1 MTRAAAIF
9 VAAMLLTGCAAGPSP
24 KVDTPR
30 PTLPATFSFA
40 PDASQTTSLAALLPS
55 EDAAFLALQ
64 AAAIA
69 EAPSLGEAAARIER
83 ARAATRRA
91 RAERAPQFDAASSVE
106 TSRSNPGSLGASLPP
121 GISIDPDQTAYGA
134 SLSARW
140 DPDIFGRLR
149 SEQRAASL
157 RLDAASAD
165 ADAVRIA
172 LIVDLASLVVDWR
185 SLDTRAASLE
195 RDLASAERL
204 VALAAV
210 RSKAGLAPGADR
222 VRAESVAS
230 ASRSRL
236 AALGTDRA
244 NIIGRLVTLT
254 GRDAA
259 WVEVQLAAPHIA
271 QPLPSAPVILPSD
284 LLVRRPDIV
293 AAAARLAATDADL
306 AATAARRFPRIT
318 LSGSLGLLAFSPGQL
333 FDSDSV
339 IGSLAAAIAGP
350 LFDFG
355 RISAEIEG
363 AAADKQLAFQQYRSA
378 VFDALGDAESAYRL
392 IAAAD
397 ARAAAATAEA
407 ALLARSDALTMS
419 RFRAGLVDMASV
431 MEVRRQAAGV
441 GERAAVAT
449 GEARRSRLLLWLA
462 LGGGQGEP
470 NRESMLP

>member
-1 MTRAAAIF
+1 MTRSAPLFFAAA
-9 VAAMLLTGCAAGPSP
+9 LLAGCAAGPP
-24 KVDTPR
+24 PTVETP
-30 PTLPATFSFA
+30 PPPLPATFSGA
-40 PDASQTTSLAALLPS
+40 PDAARAGSLAALLPS
-55 EDAAFLALQ
+55 DDPAFLALQ

-83 ARAATRRA
+83 ARAAARRA
-91 RAERAPQFDAASSVE
+91 RAERAPQLDASASIE
-106 TSRSNPGSLGASLPP
+106 TSRSNPGSFGASLPP

-157 RLDAASAD
+157 RLDAATAD

-172 LIVDLASLVVDWR
+172 LIADIASLVVDWR
-185 SLDTRAASLE
+185 SLDARAVSLQ

-204 VALAAV
+204 IALATA
-210 RSKAGLAPGADR
+210 RSTAGLAPGADR

-236 AALGTDRA
+236 AGLDTERGP
-244 NIIGRLVTLT
+244 IIGRLVTLT

-259 WVEVQLAAPHIA
+259 WVEAQLDAPHGEQA
-271 QPLPSAPVILPSD
+271 LPSAPAALPSD

-306 AATAARRFPRIT
+306 AATAARRFPRLT
-318 LSGSLGLLAFSPGQL
+318 LSGTLGLLAFSPGQL
-333 FDSDSV
+333 FDDDSI

-350 LFDFG
+350 LLDFG
-355 RISAEIEG
+355 RISAEIDG
-363 AAADKQLAFQQYRSA
+363 TAADKKLAFQQYRA
-378 VFDALGDAESAYRL
+378 TVFTALGDTESAYRL

-397 ARAAAATAEA
+397 ARAAAAAQEA
-407 ALLARSDALTMS
+407 ALLARSDALTAS
-419 RFRAGLVDMASV
+419 RFRAGLADLSAVLEA
-431 MEVRRQAAGV
+431 RRQADGAA
-441 GERAAVAT
+441 ERAAVAV
-449 GEARRSRLLLWLA
+449 GAARRARLLLWLA
-462 LGGGQGEP
+462 LGG
-470 NRESMLP
+470 

>member
-1 MTRAAAIF
+1 MTRSAPLFFAAA
-9 VAAMLLTGCAAGPSP
+9 LLAGCAAGPP
-24 KVDTPR
+24 PTVETP
-30 PTLPATFSFA
+30 PPPLPATFSGA
-40 PDASQTTSLAALLPS
+40 PDAARAGSLAALLPS
-55 EDAAFLALQ
+55 DDPAFLALQ

-83 ARAATRRA
+83 ARAAARRA
-91 RAERAPQFDAASSVE
+91 RAERAPQLDASASIE
-106 TSRSNPGSLGASLPP
+106 TSRSNPGSFGASLPP

-157 RLDAASAD
+157 RLDAATAD

-172 LIVDLASLVVDWR
+172 LIADIASLVVDWR
-185 SLDTRAASLE
+185 SLDARAVSLQ

-204 VALAAV
+204 IALATA
-210 RSKAGLAPGADR
+210 RSTAGLAPGADR

-236 AALGTDRA
+236 AGLDTERGP
-244 NIIGRLVTLT
+244 IIGRLVTLT

-259 WVEVQLAAPHIA
+259 WVEAQLDAPHGEQA
-271 QPLPSAPVILPSD
+271 LPSAPAALPSD

-306 AATAARRFPRIT
+306 AATAARRFPRLT
-318 LSGSLGLLAFSPGQL
+318 LSGTLGLLAFSPGQL
-333 FDSDSV
+333 FDDDSI

-350 LFDFG
+350 LLDFG
-355 RISAEIEG
+355 RISAEIDG
-363 AAADKQLAFQQYRSA
+363 AAADKKLAFQQYRA
-378 VFDALGDAESAYRL
+378 TVFTALGDAESAYRL

-397 ARAAAATAEA
+397 ARAAAAAQEA
-407 ALLARSDALTMS
+407 ALLARSDALTAS
-419 RFRAGLVDMASV
+419 RFRAGLADLSAVLEA
-431 MEVRRQAAGV
+431 RRQADGAA
-441 GERAAVAT
+441 ERAAVAV
-449 GEARRSRLLLWLA
+449 GAARRARLLLWLA
-462 LGGGQGEP
+462 LGG
-470 NRESMLP
+470 

>member
-9 VAAMLLTGCAAGPSP
+9 VAAMLLTGCAAGPPP
-24 KVDTPR
+24 KVDTPP
-30 PTLPATFSFA
+30 PTLPATYSFT
-40 PDASQTTSLAALLPS
+40 PDTSQTASLAALLPS
-55 EDAAFLALQ
+55 DDPAFAAMQ
-64 AAAIA
+64 AAAMA
-69 EAPSLGEAAARIER
+69 DAPSLGEAAARIER
-83 ARAATRRA
+83 ARSAARRA
-91 RAERAPQFDAASSVE
+91 RAERAPQFDAAGSVE

-140 DPDIFGRLR
+140 DPDLFGRLR

-172 LIVDLASLVVDWR
+172 LVADLASLIVDWR
-185 SLDTRAASLE
+185 SLEARAASLAS
-195 RDLASAERL
+195 DLTSAERL
-204 VALAAV
+204 VALATA

-236 AALGTDRA
+236 AALGAERA
-244 NIIGRLVTLT
+244 NIIGRLVMLT

-259 WVEVQLAAPHIA
+259 WVEAQLAAPHIA
-271 QPLPSAPVILPSD
+271 QPLPSAPTTQPSD

-306 AATAARRFPRIT
+306 AATAARRFPRVA

-333 FDSDSV
+333 FDSDSLV
-339 IGSLAAAIAGP
+339 GSLAAAIAGP
-350 LFDFG
+350 LLDFG
-355 RISAEIEG
+355 RISAEIDG
-363 AAADKQLAFQQYRSA
+363 AAADKQVAFQQYRSA
-378 VFDALGDAESAYRL
+378 VFQALGDAESAYRL

-397 ARAAAATAEA
+397 ARAAAATEEA
-407 ALLARSDALTMS
+407 ALLARSDALTAS

-431 MEVRRQAAGV
+431 LEVRRQADGA
-441 GERAAVAT
+441 GERAAVAM

-462 LGGGQGEP
+462 LGGSPGETIRDP
-470 NRESMLP
+470 ALR